1 MHGDRKAAF
10 RSQHELLVE
19 HLQLKLQG
27 SRTPW
32 AGSQFDAPLERL
44 IEDPT
49 V

>member
-27 SRTPW
+27 GRTPR
-32 AGSQFDAPLERL
+32 AGSQFHAPFERL
-44 IEDPT
+44 IDDPT

>member
-1 MHGDRKAAF
+1 MHSDRKATF

-19 HLQLKLQG
+19 HFQLKLQG
-27 SRTPW
+27 SRTPQ
-32 AGSQFDAPLERL
+32 AGSQFDAPFERL